1 MCAVAAR
8 ALQVILGKTAA
19 QTISRE
25 GWQADHFSLLVGA
38 SGGPKWF
45 ILSHLDRYLFGD
57 FLQGGSARLTT
68 LGSSIGA
75 WRNACFAMPDPAA
88 AIGRLEQGYLHQRY
102 ETRPSA
108 AEVSDT
114 SLGTLNE
121 VLGIDGV
128 DRLIAN
134 QRINTHIITAR
145 GRGPAGS
152 RSTPVLAGGMAA
164 AALGNTVNRRLLRHA
179 FQRVVFHSAPEHNPG
194 LSYHDFH
201 TAYVPLDRDNAAAAL
216 HASGS
221 IPFVLTGERDIAGAP
236 PGQYWDGGII
246 DYHFD
251 LDQYHGEGLILYP
264 HFRADLTP
272 GWFDKFLP
280 WRKAAISEIDKLVLL
295 CPSDALVAD
304 LPQGKIPDRRDFTR
318 MQHEDRVNY
327 WLTCVERNKA
337 LAEEFHALVT
347 GPDPLAGATVLA

>member
-1 MCAVAAR
+1 MATS

-19 QTISRE
+19 RTISRE
-25 GWQADHFSLLVGA
+25 GWHADHFSLVVGA

-45 ILSHLDRYLFGD
+45 ILSHLDRLLFGE
-57 FLQGGSARLTT
+57 FLQQGTGKLTT

-88 AIGRLEQGYLHQRY
+88 AIERLEQGYLHQRY
-102 ETRPSA
+102 ESKPSA

-114 SLGTLNE
+114 SMGTLHQ
-121 VLGIDGV
+121 VLGDDGV
-128 DRLIAN
+128 DQLMCN
-134 QRINTHIITAR
+134 PRINTHIITAR

-152 RSTPVLAGGMAA
+152 TSAPVLAGGMAA

-179 FQRVVFHSAPEHNPG
+179 FQRVVFHSAAEHNPG

-201 TAYVPLDRDNAAAAL
+201 TEYVPLSATNVAPAL

-221 IPFVLTGERDIAGAP
+221 IPFVLTGERDIPGAP

-295 CPSDALVAD
+295 CPSEALVAE

-318 MQHEDRVNY
+318 MHHEDRVNY

-337 LAEEFHALVT
+337 LAEEFHALT
-347 GPDPLAGATVLA
+347 SGSDPLAGVTVLS